1 MIEVPELSWVD
12 LCWPLPTQLS
22 FSSSSSST
30 SNTHLPHTI
39 HQIITTS
46 IMNLGDSN
54 IFIPTISLSTIDQ
67 PQTLNL
73 IHHSLTST
81 GFIYLT
87 HPILDQSSISNIF
100 KISKSFFNQTSH
112 LEKIKFTRQV
122 HNQSLHQ
129 LTDLYISFSPPFSF
143 LFFFCSLDHR
153 TITWVISLS
162 ELNRLSIAFHSS
174 KSLRSRYRSTVHLIW
189 IFEKKTIIYVS
200 LYITV

>member
-143 LFFFCSLDHR
+143 LFFF
-153 TITWVISLS
+153 
-162 ELNRLSIAFHSS
+162 
-174 KSLRSRYRSTVHLIW
+174 VHW
-189 IFEKKTIIYVS
+189 IIGQ
-200 LYITV
+200 